1 MSHYQQGQYSDNPGY
16 GGNSYGNSYGNG
28 GGGGGGYS
36 DEPHGGY
43 GDGGYGKSYGNGG
56 GAGESYPMSSGNP
69 NAAYSSEGVGG
80 YQPKKK
86 RNKWLWIGLPL
97 LLLAIIIA
105 AVLGGVLGSRS
116 KNNDSGSSSN
126 AAADATGSNANTGVP
141 SGVTNVNSAAA
152 TATGANGDRYLAIAT
167 DSYYLPIYATGTAT
181 AGYSTPTVL
190 SDAKAEGKWPDDPSP
205 PQNSSIRA
213 NPRLAPDYKWNAL
226 TGGLIANNPYF
237 KQWNETIVNNASS
250 TLGDDPTPYTED
262 GGLTGSGVL
271 DVAREIKLKVK
282 NWAYAYRVTNET
294 KYADRVWLE
303 LQTAAG
309 NNTDVQFGA
318 DGTRW
323 NPEHFLDVGEF
334 CAAFAIGYDWL
345 YDFWTDE
352 QKDAIMWSIINLGLS
367 FGHAALSGDSSA
379 SAYNWWAGSAT
390 GNAEVDGN
398 WNCVIN
404 GGLTQAA
411 IAIMGRDPTGIA
423 QQTLDLA
430 VPDAFNNCFQGA
442 LSDGTWAETPNY
454 WYFGTTGAAEMVNAL
469 ITAYGDDRGLS
480 TSNPGFN
487 LTSVY
492 HMYVQGMTS
501 LFDYG
506 DHGPN
511 KYSATANSLILFANV
526 FDAPRYALY
535 QRDHHDAAEPWSMFW
550 YDPATDG
557 TWWDGL
563 ALDKHFDD
571 PEGQW
576 ATARSTW
583 SDNSGTFWAMKAS
596 KLTGHQTHGDLDV
609 GDFVIDAMGQRWAG
623 ELGSGQYLSTGYFS
637 SEAQDSQR
645 WLYYRKRTEGQNTL
659 LINSENQNV
668 GAEPTGNWGSSG
680 TAQGPAPS
688 LEIET
693 GDTAYFWTDM
703 TSAYNG
709 TGGVKRGI
717 RFLNGRKQI
726 LLQDDVTNSPTLEWR
741 MHTNATVTTDAATA
755 TLKIGDDTL
764 VAKILQGPS
773 GAAFSTAQPVRASSD
788 PAVPSGDENTDQS
801 NDGVTVLTIDI
812 PDGGSFSLQ
821 VLFTPQWGSG
831 FTAVDTVN
839 NVALDQWSLTSH

>member
-1 MSHYQQGQYSDNPGY
+1 MSYQPANQYSDN
-16 GGNSYGNSYGNG
+16 NYGNSYGNNG
-28 GGGGGGYS
+28 GGYGGGYS
-36 DEPHGGY
+36 DEPS
-43 GDGGYGKSYGNGG
+43 GGYGKSYGRGE
-56 GAGESYPMSSGNP
+56 ESYPMSSGNP
-69 NAAYSSEGVGG
+69 NAAYSSDGVNG
-80 YQPKKK
+80 YRPKKK
-86 RNKWLWIGLPL
+86 RNKWLWIGLPIL
-97 LLLAIIIA
+97 LLVIILA
-105 AVLGGVLGSRS
+105 AVLGGVFGSRAS
-116 KNNDSGSSSN
+116 NNDNKSSSGSTKQDS
-126 AAADATGSNANTGVP
+126 TNANTGVP

-152 TATGANGDRYLAIAT
+152 SETGANGDRYLAIAT
-167 DSYYLPIYATGTAT
+167 DSYYLPVYATGTAT
-181 AGYSTPTVL
+181 AGYSEPTKL

-205 PQNSSIRA
+205 PSNSSMRA
-213 NPRLAPDYKWNAL
+213 NPRLAPDYKWQAL

-237 KQWNETIVNNASS
+237 KQWNETIVNNASA

-271 DVAREIKLKVK
+271 DVAREVKLKVK

-309 NNTDVQFGA
+309 NNSNVPFGA
-318 DGTRW
+318 DDGTRW
-323 NPEHFLDVGEF
+323 NPQHFLDVAEF
-334 CAAFAIGYDWL
+334 SAAFAIGYDWL

-352 QKDAIMWSIINLGLS
+352 QRDAIMWSILNLGLRL
-367 FGHAALSGDSSA
+367 GHDALSGASSA
-379 SAYNWWAGSAT
+379 SGYNWWAGSQT
-390 GNAEVDGN
+390 GNPMVDGN

-411 IAIMGRDPTGIA
+411 IAIMGRDPTGLA
-423 QQTLDLA
+423 QQTLDLT
-430 VPDAFNNCFQGA
+430 VPDAYNNCFQGA
-442 LSDGTWAETPNY
+442 FSDGTWAETPNY

-469 ITAYGDDRGLS
+469 ISAYGDDRGLS
-480 TSNPGFN
+480 ASNPGFN

-526 FDAPRYALY
+526 FNTPRYALY

-563 ALDKHFDD
+563 ALDHHFDD
-571 PEGQW
+571 PRGQW
-576 ATARSTW
+576 ATARSSW
-583 SDNSGTFWAMKAS
+583 SDNSGTYWAMKAS
-596 KLTGHQTHGDLDV
+596 ELTGHQTHGDLDV
-609 GDFVIDAMGQRWAG
+609 GDFVLDAMGQRWAG

-659 LINSENQNV
+659 LINNENQNV
-668 GAEPTGNWGSSG
+668 GAQPTGNWGSSG

-688 LEIET
+688 LSLET
-693 GDTAYFWTDM
+693 SDTAYFWTDM

-717 RFLNGRKQI
+717 RFINGRKQI
-726 LLQDDVTNSPTLEWR
+726 LLQDDVTSSPTLQWR
-741 MHTNATVTTDAATA
+741 MHTNATVSIDSSSSNTA
-755 TLKIGDDTL
+755 TLTLGDDTL
-764 VAKILQGPS
+764 IAKIVQGPS
-773 GAAFSTAQPVRASSD
+773 GAAFSTAQPVRESSD
-788 PAVPSGDENTDQS
+788 PAVPSGNDAENDDQP
-801 NDGVTVLTIDI
+801 NPGVTVLTIDVN
-812 PDGGSFSLQ
+812 DGGSFSLQ
-821 VLFTPQWGSG
+821 VLFTPQWGNG
-831 FTAVDTVN
+831 FTAVDSVN
-839 NVALDQWSLTSH
+839 NVALDQWSTTSH